1 MTTESL
7 NCPNCGAGVESDSS
21 QCQFCKTRLKTMAC
35 PSCFGQMFVGSKFC
49 GHCGAI
55 AVPANLR
62 EGDDLGDCPR
72 CNLPLGLLEIS
83 STSLREC
90 EKCDGLWADSQTFEG
105 ICADSEKQSAVLG
118 FIGVRTAKSDMLTK
132 ISYVR
137 CPDCGEMM
145 NRSNFARSSGV
156 IVDICRKHGVW
167 FDADEL
173 PKIVGFI
180 KEGGMEI
187 ARNREKMEIESD
199 RSRLRDEQRKLGTL
213 DIGFGVGRIF
223 EKEDNSGIRNFVRGL
238 FD

>member
-1 MTTESL
+1 MNVLSL
-7 NCPNCGAGVESDSS
+7 NCPNCGAGVASDSS
-21 QCQFCKTRLKTMAC
+21 QCQFCKTRLKTMGC
-35 PSCFGQMFVGSKFC
+35 PSCFGQIFVGSKFC
-49 GHCGAI
+49 EHCGAI
-55 AVPANLR
+55 AVPTNLH
-62 EGDDLGDCPR
+62 EGSDLGDCPR
-72 CNLPLGLLEIS
+72 CNLPLGRLEIS
-83 STSLREC
+83 STSLGEC
-90 EKCDGLWADSQTFEG
+90 EKCDGLWADSQTFES

-118 FIGVRTAKSDMLTK
+118 FIGVRTTRVDMLTK
-132 ISYVR
+132 INYVR

-187 ARNREKMEIESD
+187 VRNREKMELESE
-199 RSRLRDEQRKLGTL
+199 RSRLRDEQRKLGMSDMSL
-213 DIGFGVGRIF
+213 GIGGIF
-223 EKEDNSGIRNFVRGL
+223 ENEDNSGIRNFVRNL